1 MILLSICIP
10 TYNRHEYL
18 KRTLSAVTSQ
28 AAALPDPGQVEIV
41 VSDNAS
47 VDATPEVVKSFAG
60 PNFTASRNPANIG
73 GSKNLNKVL
82 ELARGRHCWLMGD
95 DDEIYPGAVKK
106 VLEAVSSHPDAGL
119 FFINYN
125 RKADKGPIIR
135 LPHDMYFKTAEEYVD
150 YGLSHFDINEWDPAK
165 FTFYTSLVID
175 REKWLAV
182 PENTH
187 PVINHA
193 FKIHAFL
200 PGLPVYLIA
209 EPQLSLNDAPLKI
222 EEGPKSLVGYWGEI
236 YWYMGRRY
244 GRRLG
249 FLRVIL
255 RAYLANMKF
264 KTLRRLRGLLG
275 KK

>member
-10 TYNRHEYL
+10 TCNRHEYL
-18 KRTLSAVTSQ
+18 KRTLSAVVSQ
-28 AAALPDPGQVEIV
+28 TAALADPGLVEIV

-47 VDATPEVVKSFAG
+47 ADATPEVIKSFSG
-60 PNFTASRNPANIG
+60 PGLVANRNPDNIG
-73 GSKNLNKVL
+73 GSRNLNKVI
-82 ELARGRHCWLMGD
+82 ELAHGRHCWLMGD
-95 DDEIYPGAVKK
+95 DDEIHPGAVKK
-106 VLEAVSSHPDAGL
+106 VVEAVCAHPDAGL
-119 FFINYN
+119 FFLNYL

-135 LPHDMYFKTAEEYVD
+135 LAHDMYFKTAGEYID

-165 FTFYTSLVID
+165 FTFYTSLIID
-175 REKWLAV
+175 REKWLST

-200 PGLPVYLIA
+200 PGLPVCLIA
-209 EPQLSLNDAPLKI
+209 EPLLTLNDAPLKI

-236 YWYMGRRY
+236 YWYMGRQY

-255 RAYLANMKF
+255 RAYLANMKY

-275 KK
+275 K